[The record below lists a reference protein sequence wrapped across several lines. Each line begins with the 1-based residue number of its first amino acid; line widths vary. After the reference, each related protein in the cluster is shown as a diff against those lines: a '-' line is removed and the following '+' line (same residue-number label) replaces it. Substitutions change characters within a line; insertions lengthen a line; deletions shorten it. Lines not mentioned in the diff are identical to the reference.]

1 MNENLVIAY
10 SATSI
15 SISGRLVFMYLL
27 YTKKSTNLISL
38 LFSVMNIVSSALWIV
53 YSQFVADTPLLV
65 RGSSDIVFF
74 TLSAS
79 YILYNRR
86 VENNRLSKKII
97 IHSSW
102 V

>member
-1 MNENLVIAY
+1 MNEKLVIAY

-27 YTKKSTNLISL
+27 YTKKSTNIISL
-38 LFSVMNIVSSALWIV
+38 LFSVMNIVSSSLWIV
-53 YSQFVADTPLLV
+53 YSQLVADTPLLV

-74 TLSAS
+74 TLSAC

-86 VENNRLSKKII
+86 VQQSLSIKKLFILPGFK
-97 IHSSW
+97 
-102 V
+102 

>member
-15 SISGRLVFMYLL
+15 SISARLVFMYLL

-38 LFSVMNIVSSALWIV
+38 LFSVMNIVSSSLWIV
-53 YSQFVADTPLLV
+53 YSQRVADMPLLV

-86 VENNRLSKKII
+86 VQESLSKKII

>member
-1 MNENLVIAY
+1 MSESLLIAY

-15 SISGRLVFMYLL
+15 SISARLVFMYLL

-38 LFSVMNIVSSALWIV
+38 LFSVMNIVSSSLWIV
-53 YSQFVADTPLLV
+53 YSQLVADTPLLV

-86 VENNRLSKKII
+86 VENNRLSKKRI

-102 V
+102 G

>member
-15 SISGRLVFMYLL
+15 SISARLVFMYLL

-38 LFSVMNIVSSALWIV
+38 LFSVMNIVSSSLWIV
-53 YSQFVADTPLLV
+53 YSQLVADTPLLV
-65 RGSSDIVFF
+65 RGSSDIVLF

-86 VENNRLSKKII
+86 VENNRLSKKRII
-97 IHSSW
+97 NSSW

>member
-1 MNENLVIAY
+1 MSENLVIAY
-10 SATSI
+10 TATSI
-15 SISGRLVFMYLL
+15 SISGRVVFMYLL
-27 YTKKSTNLISL
+27 YTKKSTNPISL

-53 YSQFVADTPLLV
+53 YSQLVADMPLLV
-65 RGSSDIVFF
+65 RGSSDLVFF
-74 TLSAS
+74 SLSVA

-86 VENNRLSKKII
+86 GQNSLSSKKII

>member
-15 SISGRLVFMYLL
+15 SISARLVFMYLL

-38 LFSVMNIVSSALWIV
+38 LFSVMNIVSSSLWIV
-53 YSQFVADTPLLV
+53 YSQRVADTPLLV

-86 VENNRLSKKII
+86 VQESLSKKII

>member
-1 MNENLVIAY
+1 MSETLVIAY
-10 SATSI
+10 TATSI

-27 YTKKSTNLISL
+27 YTKKSTNPISL

-53 YSQFVADTPLLV
+53 YSQLVADTPLLV
-65 RGSSDIVFF
+65 RGSSDLVFF
-74 TLSAS
+74 SLSVA

-86 VENNRLSKKII
+86 VENNRPSKKII

>member
-1 MNENLVIAY
+1 MSENLVIAY

-38 LFSVMNIVSSALWIV
+38 LFSVMNIVSSSLWIV
-53 YSQFVADTPLLV
+53 YSQLVADTPLLV
-65 RGSSDIVFF
+65 RGSSDIIFF

-86 VENNRLSKKII
+86 VQQSLSKKII

>member
-1 MNENLVIAY
+1 MNENLIIAY

-15 SISGRLVFMYLL
+15 SISARLVFMYLL

-38 LFSVMNIVSSALWIV
+38 LFSVMNIVSSSLWIV
-53 YSQFVADTPLLV
+53 YSQLVADMPLLV
-65 RGSSDIVFF
+65 RGISDIVFF

-86 VENNRLSKKII
+86 VQKSLSKKII